1 MGFRLKVSGDKAIEL
16 NETQINNVEFLS
28 TTPNASNA
36 RATEL
41 GLGVKV
47 DGKINFSLG
56 AEQEDATVE
65 LASWSVLPSDDAKC
79 YRSVDLQVVNA
90 GQVVR
95 NYIFPHAYVLNYTE
109 ELDDEEGVGKFVLVI
124 RQKRDLNEKVELK
137 GGFEA

>member
-65 LASWSVLPSDDAKC
+65 IASWSVLPLDDAKC

-95 NYIFPHAYVLNYTE
+95 NYIVPHAYVLNYTE